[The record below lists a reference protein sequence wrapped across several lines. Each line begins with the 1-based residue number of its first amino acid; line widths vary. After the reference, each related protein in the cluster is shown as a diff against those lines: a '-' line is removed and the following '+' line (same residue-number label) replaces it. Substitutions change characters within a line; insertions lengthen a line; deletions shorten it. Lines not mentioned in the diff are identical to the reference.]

1 MLKKTILRRKK
12 LGSLPVHHRLH
23 SHMATKSTPHEEDP
37 SSEPQP
43 PPPTAPPPPVK
54 SETPVADSTN
64 ISSQPTPPAA
74 TSNPLPPE
82 PTPIPDPVVALV
94 PSYSRW
100 FSWDTI
106 HQCEVRFLPEF
117 FDSRKNPGIYKYLR
131 NSIVKYYRA
140 DPSRKITFT
149 EVRRILIADV
159 GSVRR
164 VFDFLEAWGLINY
177 SPSVINKPLK
187 WEDKDSKAN
196 SGNASQGG
204 ASKDESSKRICN
216 HCKSV
221 CSIACFVC
229 DKNDT
234 TLCARCYVRG
244 NYQLGGV
251 SSSDFRRVE
260 INDNS
265 RADWMEKD
273 TLHLLEAV
281 MHYGDDW
288 RKVARHVGRGEKEC
302 VSHFIKLPFGE
313 EFIGFADSEGVDD
326 DKNNPLNSHDD
337 DESCA
342 SSMAKRMRLSPLAD
356 ASNPIMAQAAF
367 LSALAGVEVAEAA
380 ARAAVTALSD
390 GDYGSVRNDLRSHM
404 KNLIYK
410 EAVVT
415 SNENTASINAA
426 EVALADAKSQL
437 EKEEQD
443 VERSI
448 SGILEV
454 QMKEIKDKIDR
465 FEALDLRM
473 EKEWQQLELMKNM
486 LFVDQLTNFFHK
498 GSVQN
503 AGERTEQSSVKTD

>member
-1 MLKKTILRRKK
+1 
-12 LGSLPVHHRLH
+12 
-23 SHMATKSTPHEEDP
+23 MATKSTLQDP
-37 SSEPQP
+37 SSEPQ
-43 PPPTAPPPPVK
+43 APPPPPPAPPPALSPAVK

-64 ISSQPTPPAA
+64 TSKPTPPAA

-82 PTPIPDPVVALV
+82 PTPTPDAVVAHV
-94 PSYSRW
+94 PSYARW

-117 FDSRKNPGIYKYLR
+117 FDSRLSSSKNPGIYKYYR
-131 NSIVKYYRA
+131 NSIVKHYRV

-149 EVRRILIADV
+149 EVRRILIGDV

-177 SPSVINKPLK
+177 SPSALNKPLK
-187 WEDKDSKAN
+187 WEDKDTKTSSAA
-196 SGNASQGG
+196 ASHGG
-204 ASKDESSKRICN
+204 ASKDESSKRVCN

-302 VSHFIKLPFGE
+302 VSHFLKLPFGE

-326 DKNNPLNSHDD
+326 DKDNPIKDHGD
-337 DESCA
+337 DESCT
-342 SSMAKRMRLSPLAD
+342 SSMAKRMRLTPLAD

-367 LSALAGVEVAEAA
+367 LSALAGVEVAKASA
-380 ARAAVTALSD
+380 QAAVTALTD
-390 GDYGSVRNDLRSHM
+390 GDYRSVNDLRSHA
-404 KNLIYK
+404 KNLILQ
-410 EAVVT
+410 EAIVT
-415 SNENTASINAA
+415 SNDNTANAIGA
-426 EVALADAKSQL
+426 ERALADAKSQL
-437 EKEEQD
+437 EEEEED

-448 SGILEV
+448 SEILEV

-465 FEALDLRM
+465 FEALDLQM

-486 LFVDQLTNFFHK
+486 LFVDQLTILFHN
-498 GSVQN
+498 SSAQN
-503 AGERTEQSSVKTD
+503 TGEGMEQSNVKTD